1 MPVGALVSANMI
13 ILSFWVCM
21 EDIYIETGNEV
32 VVGDMVKV
40 YINGCSVCIYYILSI
55 WRRIRETEGLH

>member
-1 MPVGALVSANMI
+1 MPVGALVLANMI
-13 ILSFWVCM
+13 ILPFWVCM
-21 EDIYIETGNEV
+21 EDIYIETGYEV

-55 WRRIRETEGLH
+55 